1 MKLSEAIDL
10 YIHRRRAV
18 GAYLHGPETIL
29 RSFLHHYGNLDL
41 HRIRTSQIAQFLNG
55 RRGVRSST
63 WRGKYGTDCT
73 ETAAGLHSLYLLSN
87 RTSAA
92 S

>member
-41 HRIRTSQIAQFLNG
+41 HRIRRHRLQS
-55 RRGVRSST
+55 SST
-63 WRGKYGTDCT
+63 ADGEFGPVPG
-73 ETAAGLHSLYLLSN
+73 EESTAH
-87 RTSAA
+87 
-92 S
+92 